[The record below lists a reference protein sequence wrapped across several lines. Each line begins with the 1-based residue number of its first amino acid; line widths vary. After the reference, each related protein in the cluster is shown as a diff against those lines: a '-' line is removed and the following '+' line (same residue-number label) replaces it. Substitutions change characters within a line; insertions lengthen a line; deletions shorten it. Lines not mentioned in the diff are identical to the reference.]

1 MFQVVLS
8 NKDHMEYGVVT
19 VPFPIP
25 EDQYDDITRML
36 EVLHIGSELSPDC
49 MIESVES
56 DWPVLRLLTGQEIN
70 LDELDYLIKR
80 LDSFIEDE
88 IIQFQAMAEKLDLSD
103 IKDFINLTFCCQKAT
118 VISDFSDL
126 EEVGKWHFLTLNP
139 GCDAETLEHVNGERV
154 AIGLIRHGAGT
165 VTPYGVVYDNGMQM
179 LHLYQG
185 GAFPDYD
192 YNSAVL
198 GVKMTSRYEPER
210 EEAYFQLPMPA
221 RRVERF
227 LQRAGLIPDDSCLED
242 AYDILPSAVADAI
255 RMEEE
260 SLESLNEMAEAISR
274 LDRKEL
280 PKLAAAVLL
289 ARAEGAGQI
298 KALAENLADFDFVP
312 DVKTPEEYGRYMIR
326 ESGRFE
332 YDGELHEFYN
342 YQKYG
347 EQRIRREE
355 GSFNAYGYICYR
367 GAASLQEILSM
378 DKLRQPG
385 FQMRGME

>member
-1 MFQVVLS
+1 MQAILS
-8 NKDHMEYGVVT
+8 NARFPHYGQIS
-19 VPFPIP
+19 VPLPIP
-25 EDQYDDITRML
+25 DEQYDRIIRML
-36 EVLHIGSELSPDC
+36 QAMEMGDAVKRDCQIDVAPEEYPILQRLEMTEV
-49 MIESVES
+49 
-56 DWPVLRLLTGQEIN
+56 N

>member
-1 MFQVVLS
+1 MQAILS
-8 NKDHMEYGVVT
+8 NARFPHYGQIS
-19 VPFPIP
+19 VPLPIP
-25 EDQYDDITRML
+25 DEQYDRIIRML
-36 EVLHIGSELSPDC
+36 QAMEMGDAVKRDCQIDVAPEEYPILQRLEMTEV
-49 MIESVES
+49 
-56 DWPVLRLLTGQEIN
+56 N

-367 GAASLQEILSM
+367 GTAGLQEILSM
-378 DKLRQPG
+378 DKPRQPG

>member
-1 MFQVVLS
+1 MQAILS
-8 NKDHMEYGVVT
+8 NASFPHYGQIS
-19 VPFPIP
+19 VPLPIP
-25 EDQYDDITRML
+25 DEQYDRIIRML
-36 EVLHIGSELSPDC
+36 QAMEMGDALKRDCQVDVAPEEYPILQRLEMTEV
-49 MIESVES
+49 
-56 DWPVLRLLTGQEIN
+56 N

-80 LDSFIEDE
+80 LDSFIDDE
-88 IIQFQAMAEKLDLSD
+88 IAKFQAMAEKLDLSD

>member
-1 MFQVVLS
+1 MQAILS
-8 NKDHMEYGVVT
+8 NARFPHYGQIS
-19 VPFPIP
+19 VPLPIP
-25 EDQYDDITRML
+25 DEQYDRIIRML
-36 EVLHIGSELSPDC
+36 QALEMGDALKRDCQVDVAPEEYPILQRLEMTEV
-49 MIESVES
+49 
-56 DWPVLRLLTGQEIN
+56 N

-154 AIGLIRHGAGT
+154 AIGLIRRSEGT

-185 GAFPDYD
+185 GSFPDYD

-198 GVKMTSRYEPER
+198 GVKMTSRHEPER

-274 LDRKEL
+274 LDRREL

-367 GAASLQEILSM
+367 GTAGLQEILSM
-378 DKLRQPG
+378 DKPRQPG

>member
-1 MFQVVLS
+1 MQAILS
-8 NKDHMEYGVVT
+8 NARFPHYGQIS
-19 VPFPIP
+19 VPLPIP
-25 EDQYDDITRML
+25 DEQYDRIIRML
-36 EVLHIGSELSPDC
+36 QALEMGDALKRDCQVDVAPEEYPILQRLEMTEV
-49 MIESVES
+49 
-56 DWPVLRLLTGQEIN
+56 N

-80 LDSFIEDE
+80 LDSFIDDE
-88 IIQFQAMAEKLDLSD
+88 IAKFQAMAEKLDLSD

-198 GVKMTSRYEPER
+198 GVKMTSRHEPER

-274 LDRKEL
+274 LDRREL

-298 KALAENLADFDFVP
+298 KALAENLGDFDFVP

-367 GAASLQEILSM
+367 GTAGLQEILSM
-378 DKLRQPG
+378 DKPRQPG

>member
-1 MFQVVLS
+1 MQAILS
-8 NKDHMEYGVVT
+8 NASFPHYGQIS
-19 VPFPIP
+19 VPLPIP
-25 EDQYDDITRML
+25 DEQYDRIVRML
-36 EVLHIGSELSPDC
+36 QAMEMGDAVKRDCQIDVAPEEYPILQRLEMTEV
-49 MIESVES
+49 
-56 DWPVLRLLTGQEIN
+56 N

>member
-1 MFQVVLS
+1 MQAILS
-8 NKDHMEYGVVT
+8 NARFPHYGQIS
-19 VPFPIP
+19 VPLPIP
-25 EDQYDDITRML
+25 DEQYDRIIRML
-36 EVLHIGSELSPDC
+36 QALEMGDALKRDCQVDVAPEEYPILQRLEMTEV
-49 MIESVES
+49 
-56 DWPVLRLLTGQEIN
+56 N

-154 AIGLIRHGAGT
+154 AIGLIRRSEGT

-198 GVKMTSRYEPER
+198 GVKMTSRHEPER

-274 LDRKEL
+274 LDRREL

-367 GAASLQEILSM
+367 GTAGLQEILSM
-378 DKLRQPG
+378 DKPRQPG

>member
-1 MFQVVLS
+1 MQAILS
-8 NKDHMEYGVVT
+8 NARFPHYGQIS
-19 VPFPIP
+19 VPLPIP
-25 EDQYDDITRML
+25 DEQYDRIIRML
-36 EVLHIGSELSPDC
+36 QALEMGDALKRDCQVDVAPEEYPILQRLEMTEV
-49 MIESVES
+49 
-56 DWPVLRLLTGQEIN
+56 N

-80 LDSFIEDE
+80 LDSFIDDE
-88 IIQFQAMAEKLDLSD
+88 IAKFQAMAEKLDLSD

-185 GAFPDYD
+185 GAFLDYD

-198 GVKMTSRYEPER
+198 GVKMTSRHEPER

-274 LDRKEL
+274 LDRREL

-367 GAASLQEILSM
+367 GTAGLQEILSM
-378 DKLRQPG
+378 DKPRQPG

>member
-1 MFQVVLS
+1 MQAILS
-8 NKDHMEYGVVT
+8 NASFPHYGQIS
-19 VPFPIP
+19 VPLPIP
-25 EDQYDDITRML
+25 DEQYDRIIRML
-36 EVLHIGSELSPDC
+36 QALEMGDALKRDCQVDVAPEEYPILQRLEMTEV
-49 MIESVES
+49 
-56 DWPVLRLLTGQEIN
+56 N

-88 IIQFQAMAEKLDLSD
+88 IIKFQAMAEKLDLSD

-154 AIGLIRHGAGT
+154 AIGLIRHREGT

-198 GVKMTSRYEPER
+198 GVKMTSRHEPER

-242 AYDILPSAVADAI
+242 AYDILPSAVTDAI

-274 LDRKEL
+274 LDRREL

-367 GAASLQEILSM
+367 GTAGLQEILSM
-378 DKLRQPG
+378 DKPRQPG

>member
-1 MFQVVLS
+1 MQAILS
-8 NKDHMEYGVVT
+8 NARFPHYGQIS
-19 VPFPIP
+19 VPLPIP
-25 EDQYDDITRML
+25 DEQYDRIIRML
-36 EVLHIGSELSPDC
+36 QALEMGDALKRDCQVDVAPEEYPILQRLEMTEV
-49 MIESVES
+49 
-56 DWPVLRLLTGQEIN
+56 N

-80 LDSFIEDE
+80 LDSFTDDE